1 MKRCVI
7 VGAGEVTDIGAL
19 KQQVYGEDYIIAVDN
34 GLKYIHELQLNP
46 DLILGDFDSYKGVV
60 PTGEN
65 VLRYK
70 SEKDDTDTMLALKI
84 AIEKG
89 FKQVLFAG
97 MLGGRLDHTFANIQA
112 VAYAANR
119 GVSLIIWDKDNTV
132 RAIKESTITISPIE
146 GHMVGVFSFTD
157 VCTGVGIKHAKYLLS
172 DATLTNDYP
181 IGVSNEFV
189 KGKDMEI
196 SVKKGTLIVIT
207 TKNC

>member
-7 VGAGEVTDIGAL
+7 VGAGEVTDIEAL
-19 KQQVYGEDYIIAVDN
+19 KQQVHDEDYIIAVDN

-60 PTGEN
+60 PTGKN

-70 SEKDDTDTMLALKI
+70 SEKDDTDTMIALKI

-112 VAYAANR
+112 VAFAANR
-119 GVSLIIWDKDNTV
+119 GVSLVIWDKDNTV

-157 VCTGVGIKHAKYLLS
+157 VCTGVDIKHAKYLLS
-172 DATLTNDYP
+172 GATLTNDYP
-181 IGVSNEFV
+181 IGVSNEFI
-189 KGKDMEI
+189 KGEDMEI